1 MRNRFD
7 NELELLHGE
16 LMEMGL
22 LIENAIVSAVEALTN
37 RDAAQAQQAIAFDA
51 NVDEKEKDIE
61 RRCLRLLLQQ
71 QPVATDLRKISTALK
86 MITDMERIGDQAA
99 DISEITLLLPQNSD
113 LSGLEDIPRM
123 AQITIGMVKD
133 SIDAYVRKDL
143 DLANAVIARDDQ
155 VDELFAW
162 VRQELIDLIRDK
174 SESGSE
180 AVDMLMVA
188 KYLERIGD
196 HATNIAEW
204 VVFSIT
210 GVHKDARII

>member
-1 MRNRFD
+1 M
-7 NELELLHGE
+7 
-16 LMEMGL
+16 
-22 LIENAIVSAVEALTN
+22 
-37 RDAAQAQQAIAFDA
+37 
-51 NVDEKEKDIE
+51 
-61 RRCLRLLLQQ
+61 
-71 QPVATDLRKISTALK
+71 ATDLRMISTALK

-99 DISEITLLLPQNSD
+99 DISEITLLLPAESD
-113 LSGLEDIPRM
+113 LNRVEDIPRM
-123 AQITIGMVKD
+123 AQITIAMVKD

-143 DLANAVIARDDQ
+143 ELANDVIARDDQ

-162 VRQELIDLIRDK
+162 VRQELIELIRQR

-210 GVHKDARII
+210 GVHKDARIIYKAVPPAMGGQQWKESIA